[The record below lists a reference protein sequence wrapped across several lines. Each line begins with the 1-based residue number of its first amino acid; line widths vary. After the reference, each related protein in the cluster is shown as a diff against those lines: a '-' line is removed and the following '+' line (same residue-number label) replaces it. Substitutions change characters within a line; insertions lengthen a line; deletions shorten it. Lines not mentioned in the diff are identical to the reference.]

1 MAELLIELFSEEIPA
16 RMQKRAAQDLSSLVC
31 DGLKKAGLSFDN
43 ERSFVTPRRL
53 VLVLDN
59 LPVQTPDISDERK
72 GPRIDA
78 PERAIEGFLKSAG
91 VTLDDCQI
99 IDDKKGQFYLA
110 KIEKPGRATTQVIA
124 ELLPEVIRKFP
135 WPKSMRWGNGTLRW
149 VRPLHSICCVLD
161 GEVVLFEIEGIQ
173 SGNITYGHRFMGPD
187 AIAVKSYNDYA
198 KHLRDQF
205 VMLDASE
212 RVEFIRTESEK
223 LATSKSLQLI
233 SDENLIAEVAGLV
246 EWPVVLM
253 GEFDQSFLDV
263 PPEVVVTTIK
273 AHQKCFCL
281 NKKSKLAN
289 RYLLVSNMIAR
300 DGGRKIVEGNN
311 RVIAARLSDAK
322 FFWEQDQKVKLENR
336 LPALEKITFH
346 AKLGSQRQRV
356 ERIETLAG
364 QIAKIIG
371 ADEGKARLAAHLCKS
386 DLVTDMVGELPELQ
400 GLMGGYYARAE
411 GLDEDVA
418 NALAE
423 HYKPQ
428 GPTDNVPSN
437 KVSQSL
443 ALADKLDTLAG
454 FWAIDEK
461 PTGSKDPYALRRAA
475 LGVIRLILE
484 GGLRLP
490 LKSVLRRAYDKICD
504 PIRKK
509 NEQLLEQENTQ
520 DLEQFTAADA
530 AIPDLLHFVADR
542 LKVYLRDKGI
552 RHDLIDAVF
561 ALGDQD
567 DLLMIVKRVEAL
579 DAFLETDDGSNLL
592 AGVRRAMNIL
602 KIEEKKDKTRYD
614 GTPLQ
619 NLLVVGEEK
628 ELHRAITAAMAHSLT
643 SVKSEN
649 FVEAMSGLA
658 KLRAPVDAFFDKV
671 VVNADDPNFRENR
684 LRLLNRIR
692 EATRNVADFSKI
704 EG

>member
-16 RMQKRAAQDLSSLVC
+16 RMQKRASEDLSTLVC
-31 DGLKKAGLSFDN
+31 GGLKEAGLSFDN
-43 ERSFVTPRRL
+43 VRAFVTPRRL
-53 VLVLDN
+53 VLVLDD
-59 LPVQTPDISDERK
+59 LPPKTPDISDERK
-72 GPRIDA
+72 GPRVDA

-99 IDDKKGQFYLA
+99 VDDKKGQFYLA
-110 KIEKPGRATTQVIA
+110 KIEKPGRQTTRVVA
-124 ELLPEVIRKFP
+124 ELLPEIIRKFP
-135 WPKSMRWGNGTLRW
+135 WPKSMRWGSGSLRW

-161 GEVVLFEIEGIQ
+161 GEIVPFEIEGIR
-173 SGNITYGHRFMGPD
+173 SGNTTRGHRFMGAD
-187 AIAVKSYNDYA
+187 EFAVKGFKDYA

-205 VMLDASE
+205 VMLDAGE
-212 RVEFIRTESEK
+212 RADFIRSEAEK
-223 LATSKSLQLI
+223 LATAKSLKLI
-233 SDENLIAEVAGLV
+233 EDNSLIAEVAGLV

-253 GEFDQSFLDV
+253 GQFDAAFLEV

-281 NKKSKLAN
+281 NKGDKLAN
-289 RYLLVSNMIAR
+289 SYLLVSNMIAR
-300 DGGRKIVEGNN
+300 DGGRKIVAGNN

-322 FFWEQDQKVKLENR
+322 FFWEQDQKVKLQDR

-346 AKLGSQRQRV
+346 AKLGNQRQRI
-356 ERIETLAG
+356 ERIEALSC
-364 QIAKIIG
+364 QIAKAIG
-371 ADEGKARLAAHLCKS
+371 ADVEKASLAARLCKA

-400 GLMGGYYARAE
+400 GLMGGYYARAQ
-411 GLDEDVA
+411 GLDDDIA
-418 NALAE
+418 SAIAE

-428 GPTDNVPSN
+428 GPTDSVPDN
-437 KVSQSL
+437 KISQSL

-475 LGVIRLILE
+475 LGVIRLLLE
-484 GGLRLP
+484 GNLRLSLQP
-490 LKSVLRRAYDKICD
+490 
-504 PIRKK
+504 
-509 NEQLLEQENTQ
+509 LLEKTIAGFQERLRDKSQ
-520 DLEQFTAADA
+520 PEDEDKQV
-530 AIPDLLHFVADR
+530 AIPQPAPIASDLLQFFADR

-567 DLLMIVKRVEAL
+567 DLLLVVKRVEAL
-579 DAFLETDDGSNLL
+579 SAFLQTDDGSNLL
-592 AGVRRAMNIL
+592 AGVKRAMNIL
-602 KIEEKKDKTRYD
+602 KIEEKKDNTRYD

-628 ELHRAITAAMAHSLT
+628 ELHRAITAAIAHSLT
-643 SVKSEN
+643 SVKAED
-649 FVEAMSGLA
+649 FAEAMSGIT

-692 EATRNVADFSKI
+692 EATLNVADFSKI

>member
-16 RMQKRAAQDLSSLVC
+16 RMQKRAGEDLSNLVC
-31 DGLKKAGLSFDN
+31 DGLKSTGLSFDN

-59 LPVQTPDISDERK
+59 LPAQTPDISEERK

-78 PERAIEGFLKSAG
+78 PDRAIEGFMKSAG
-91 VTLDDCQI
+91 VTLDDCEI
-99 IDDKKGQFYLA
+99 VDDKKGQFYLA
-110 KIEKPGRATTQVIA
+110 KIEKPGRATAQVIA
-124 ELLPEVIRKFP
+124 ELLPEIIRKFP
-135 WPKSMRWGNGTLRW
+135 WPKSMRWGNGTLSW
-149 VRPLHSICCVLD
+149 VRPLHSIICVLD
-161 GEVVLFEIEGIQ
+161 GEIIPFEVENIRA
-173 SGNITYGHRFMGPD
+173 GNVTRGHRFMGPD
-187 AIAVKSYNDYA
+187 EFAVKSFEDYA

-205 VMLDASE
+205 VMLDATE
-212 RVEFIRTESEK
+212 RADFIRSESEK
-223 LATSKSLQLI
+223 LATSKGLDLI
-233 SDENLIAEVAGLV
+233 RDDGLIAEVSGLV

-253 GEFDQSFLDV
+253 GQFDEAFLDV

-281 NKKSKLAN
+281 NKNAKLAN

-322 FFWEQDQKVKLENR
+322 FFWEQDQKIKLKDR
-336 LPALEKITFH
+336 LPSLEKITFH
-346 AKLGSQRQRV
+346 AKLGNQRHRV
-356 ERIETLAG
+356 ERIEALAG
-364 QIAKIIG
+364 QIAKKIG
-371 ADEGKARLAAHLCKS
+371 TDVDQAKLAARLCKT

-411 GLDEDVA
+411 GLDEAVA
-418 NALAE
+418 TAIAD

-428 GPTDNVPSN
+428 GPTDNVPTNS
-437 KVSQSL
+437 VSQAL

-475 LGVIRLILE
+475 LGVIRLLLE
-484 GGLRLP
+484 GNLRLSLQP
-490 LKSVLRRAYDKICD
+490 
-504 PIRKK
+504 
-509 NEQLLEQENTQ
+509 LLEKTITEFQKNLLAT
-520 DLEQFTAADA
+520 DLVDDEKATL
-530 AIPDLLHFVADR
+530 PPVEPVVGDLMKFFADR

-567 DLLMIVKRVEAL
+567 DLLMVVKRVEAL
-579 DAFLETDDGSNLL
+579 SAFLQTDDGSNLL
-592 AGVRRAMNIL
+592 AGVRRAINIL
-602 KIEEKKDKTRYD
+602 KIEEKKDKTSYD

-643 SVKSEN
+643 SVKTEN
-649 FVEAMSGLA
+649 FAEAMSGLA

-692 EATRNVADFSKI
+692 DATLNVADFSKI

>member
-16 RMQKRAAQDLSSLVC
+16 RMQKRAAQDLSALVC
-31 DGLKKAGLSFDN
+31 TGLKSAGLEFEN
-43 ERSFVTPRRL
+43 VREFVTPRRL
-53 VLVLDN
+53 VLVLEN
-59 LPVQTPDISDERK
+59 LPLKTPDVSDERK

-78 PERAIEGFLKSAG
+78 PEKAIEGFLKSAG
-91 VTLDDCQI
+91 VSLEDCEVAE
-99 IDDKKGQFYLA
+99 DKKGKFYLA
-110 KIEKPGRATTQVIA
+110 KIEKPGRETTRVIG

-135 WPKSMRWGNGTLRW
+135 WPKSMRWGSGSLRW

-161 GEVVLFEIEGIQ
+161 GQIVPFDIDGIQ
-173 SGNITYGHRFMGPD
+173 SGNTTRGHRFMGPD
-187 AIAVKSYNDYA
+187 EISVPDFASYE

-205 VMLDASE
+205 VMLDARE
-212 RVEFIRTESEK
+212 RCDFIRSESEK
-223 LATSKSLQLI
+223 LATAKSLQLI
-233 SDENLIAEVAGLV
+233 VDEGLIAEVAGLV

-253 GEFDQSFLDV
+253 GEFDQNFLDV

-281 NKKSKLAN
+281 NKSGKLAN

-322 FFWEQDQKVKLENR
+322 FFWQQDKKTKLEDR
-336 LPALEKITFH
+336 LPDLEKITFH
-346 AKLGSQRQRV
+346 AKLGSQRERV

-364 QIAKIIG
+364 RISGVIG
-371 ADEGKARLAAHLCKS
+371 ADVKKAKLAARLAKT

-411 GLDEDVA
+411 GIEDDVA
-418 NALAE
+418 DAIAG

-428 GPTDNVPSN
+428 GPTDDVPSGEIAQA
-437 KVSQSL
+437 V

-454 FWAIDEK
+454 FWTIDEK

-475 LGVIRLILE
+475 LGVIRLLLE
-484 GGLRLP
+484 GNLQVSLLSI
-490 LKSVLRRAYDKICD
+490 LKPAIAGFQAEMAVPDDDNEAETAVPNPG
-504 PIRKK
+504 PIADD
-509 NEQLLEQENTQ
+509 LLE
-520 DLEQFTAADA
+520 F
-530 AIPDLLHFVADR
+530 FADR

-579 DAFLETDDGSNLL
+579 SAFLETEDGSNLL
-592 AGVRRAMNIL
+592 AGVKRALNIL
-602 KIEEKKDKTRYD
+602 RIEEKKDKTRFE
-614 GTPLQ
+614 GNPLQ

-628 ELHRAITAAMAHSLT
+628 ELHRAVTTAIAQSLT
-643 SVKSEN
+643 SVKTEN
-649 FVEAMSGLA
+649 FAEAMAALA
-658 KLRAPVDAFFDKV
+658 KLRGPVDEFFDKV

-684 LRLLNRIR
+684 LKLLNRIR
-692 EATRNVADFSKI
+692 EATTNVADFSKI